1 MKIKSVIFSAIFLAA
16 LATPLAAWD
25 TSRSIVRIKSNL
37 VGRTVMQSVCA
48 QLHCEILHSL
58 DTLPGDTGPSS
69 LFVVRNLPAPSLSVN
84 YDLLGIEAVE
94 ADLPAWLAEDDT
106 WGVSQAT
113 AAVLDALADHTPATY
128 YGSTAWQSYLG
139 QPASTIVRASDA
151 HCTLRATG
159 GGTVAIVD
167 TGVDIDHPTL
177 APVLT
182 AGYDFT
188 RDVDGGDEK
197 ADVGGSRGVAPD
209 GVYGVNQATAAVLD
223 QATAA
228 VLDDSTLADFGHG
241 TMVAGVVHLVAPT
254 AHIMPLKAFAAD
266 GTGYTSDII
275 RAIVYAG
282 QSGANVLNMSFSR
295 RTPSPELKRA
305 IDNAAS
311 QGVIAVASA
320 GNDGRPTLMYPA
332 AYDNVMGVA
341 STADDDARSSFSN
354 YGSNLVWVAAPGE
367 GIVTTYPWGTFAG
380 AWGTSFSAP
389 MVSGAAAL
397 LVGLEST
404 ATYGQV
410 SSAVA
415 QAQPLTPDLGNGR
428 LDLYQA
434 VSAGRGLWPSAAES
448 PIPDSCDSSHVD
460 WATGP

>member
-1 MKIKSVIFSAIFLAA
+1 MKTKSVIFSAIFLAA
-16 LATPLAAWD
+16 LATPVAAWD

-37 VGRTVMQSVCA
+37 VGRTVMQSICA

-58 DTLPGDTGPSS
+58 DTLPGETGPSS

-84 YDLLGIEAVE
+84 YDLLGIESVE

-113 AAVLDALADHTPATY
+113 AAVLDGLADHTPATY

-188 RDVDGGDEK
+188 RDVNGGDEK
-197 ADVGGSRGVAPD
+197 ADAGGSRGVTAD
-209 GVYGVNQATAAVLD
+209 GVYGVR
-223 QATAA
+223 
-228 VLDDSTLADFGHG
+228 LDDSTLADFGHG

-254 AHIMPLKAFAAD
+254 AHIMPLKAFASD

-282 QSGANVLNMSFSR
+282 RSGANVLNMSFSR
-295 RTPSPELKRA
+295 RTPSAELKRA
-305 IDNAAS
+305 IDKAAAL
-311 QGVIAVASA
+311 GVIAVASA

-354 YGSNLVWVAAPGE
+354 YGSDLVWVAAPGE
-367 GIVTTYPWGTFAG
+367 GIITTYPWGTFAG

-389 MVSGAAAL
+389 MVSGAVAL

-415 QAQPLTPDLGNGR
+415 QAQPLTAELGYGR
-428 LDLYQA
+428 LDLYRA
-434 VSAGRGLWPSAAES
+434 VSAGRGLWPDAVES
-448 PIPDSCDSSHVD
+448 PIPDACDSSHVD
-460 WATGP
+460 WGTGP

>member
-1 MKIKSVIFSAIFLAA
+1 MRIKSVIFSAIFLAA
-16 LATPLAAWD
+16 LATPVVAWD

-37 VGRTVMQSVCA
+37 VGRTVMQSICA
-48 QLHCEILHSL
+48 QLQCEILHSL
-58 DTLPGDTGPSS
+58 DTLPGETGPSS

-94 ADLPAWLAEDDT
+94 ADLPAWLAADDT

-128 YGSTAWQSYLG
+128 YGSTAWRSYLQ

-151 HCTLRATG
+151 HCALRATG

-167 TGVDIDHPTL
+167 TGVDVDHPTL

-188 RDVDGGDEK
+188 RNVPGGDEK
-197 ADVGGSRGVAPD
+197 ADVGGSPGGTPD

-228 VLDDSTLADFGHG
+228 VLDNSTYADFGHG

-254 AHIMPLKAFAAD
+254 ARIIPLKAFASD

-275 RAIVYAG
+275 RAIVYAA

-295 RTPSPELKRA
+295 GTPSPELERA

-311 QGVIAVASA
+311 FGVIAVASA
-320 GNDGRPTLMYPA
+320 GNDGQPTLMYPA
-332 AYDNVMGVA
+332 AYGNVMGVA
-341 STADDDARSSFSN
+341 STADDDSRSSFSN
-354 YGSNLVWVAAPGE
+354 YGSDLVWVAAPGE
-367 GIVTTYPWGTFAG
+367 GIITTYPWGTFAG

-404 ATYGQV
+404 ATYGQA

-415 QAQPLTPDLGNGR
+415 QAQPLTPDLGYGR
-428 LDLYQA
+428 LDLYLA
-434 VSAGRGLWPSAAES
+434 VSAGRGLWPDAAQS
-448 PIPDSCDSSHVD
+448 PIPDTCDSSHVD

>member
-1 MKIKSVIFSAIFLAA
+1 MRSRSVIFSAIFLAA
-16 LATPLAAWD
+16 LATPVAAWD
-25 TSRSIVRIKSNL
+25 TGRSIVRIKSNL
-37 VGRTVMQSVCA
+37 VGQTVIQAICA
-48 QLHCEILHSL
+48 QLHCQVLHSL
-58 DTLPGDTGPSS
+58 DSLPEETGPSS

-94 ADLPAWLAEDDT
+94 PDLPAWLAEEP

-113 AAVLDALADHTPATY
+113 AAVLDSLSDHAPATY
-128 YGSTAWQSYLG
+128 YGSTAWRPYLQ
-139 QPASTIVRASDA
+139 QPAATIVRASDA

-159 GGTVAIVD
+159 GGIVAVVD

-188 RDVDGGDEK
+188 RDVAGGDEK
-197 ADVGGSRGVAPD
+197 PDVGRTGPVTPD

-228 VLDDSTLADFGHG
+228 VLDGTTYADFGHG

-254 AHIMPLKAFAAD
+254 ARIMPLKAFASD
-266 GTGYTSDII
+266 GTGYTSDIV
-275 RAIVYAG
+275 RAIVYAARR
-282 QSGANVLNMSFSR
+282 GANVINMSFSR
-295 RTPSPELKRA
+295 RTPSNELKRA
-305 IDNAAS
+305 IDWAAS
-311 QGVIAVASA
+311 VGVIPVASA
-320 GNDGRPTLMYPA
+320 GNEGRPTLTYPA

-341 STADDDARSSFSN
+341 STADNDTRSSFSN

-367 GIVTTYPWGTFAG
+367 GIVTTFPFGTFAG

-389 MVSGAAAL
+389 MVSGAASL
-397 LVGLEST
+397 LVGLKSS
-404 ATYGQV
+404 ATYGEV

-415 QAQPLTPDLGNGR
+415 QAQPLTPDLGYGR
-428 LDLYQA
+428 LDLYRA
-434 VSAGRGLWPSAAES
+434 VTAGLGLWSDAALS
-448 PIPDSCDSSHVD
+448 PIPVTCDSTHLD
-460 WATGP
+460 WGLVP

>member
-1 MKIKSVIFSAIFLAA
+1 MRIKSVIFSAIFLAA
-16 LATPLAAWD
+16 LATPVAAWD

-37 VGRTVMQSVCA
+37 VGQTVIQAICA
-48 QLHCEILHSL
+48 QLQCQVLHSL
-58 DTLPGDTGPSS
+58 DSLPGETGPSS

-94 ADLPAWLAEDDT
+94 PDLPAWLADEP

-128 YGSTAWQSYLG
+128 YGSTAWRSYLG

-167 TGVDIDHPTL
+167 TGVDVDHPTL

-188 RDVDGGDEK
+188 RDVAGGDER
-197 ADVGGSRGVAPD
+197 ADAGGSRGVTPD
-209 GVYGVNQATAAVLD
+209 SVYGVSQATAAVLD

-228 VLDDSTLADFGHG
+228 VLDDSTLVDFGHG

-282 QSGANVLNMSFSR
+282 RSGANVLNMSFSR
-295 RTPSPELKRA
+295 RTPSPELERA

-311 QGVIAVASA
+311 LGVIAVASA

-367 GIVTTYPWGTFAG
+367 GIITTYPWGTFAG

-415 QAQPLTPDLGNGR
+415 QPGPDPR
-428 LDLYQA
+428 PA
-434 VSAGRGLWPSAAES
+434 R
-448 PIPDSCDSSHVD
+448 
-460 WATGP
+460 

>member
-1 MKIKSVIFSAIFLAA
+1 
-16 LATPLAAWD
+16 
-25 TSRSIVRIKSNL
+25 
-37 VGRTVMQSVCA
+37 
-48 QLHCEILHSL
+48 
-58 DTLPGDTGPSS
+58 
-69 LFVVRNLPAPSLSVN
+69 
-84 YDLLGIEAVE
+84 
-94 ADLPAWLAEDDT
+94 
-106 WGVSQAT
+106 
-113 AAVLDALADHTPATY
+113 
-128 YGSTAWQSYLG
+128 
-139 QPASTIVRASDA
+139 
-151 HCTLRATG
+151 
-159 GGTVAIVD
+159 
-167 TGVDIDHPTL
+167 
-177 APVLT
+177 
-182 AGYDFT
+182 
-188 RDVDGGDEK
+188 
-197 ADVGGSRGVAPD
+197 
-209 GVYGVNQATAAVLD
+209 VLD

-254 AHIMPLKAFAAD
+254 AHIMPLKAFASD

-275 RAIVYAG
+275 RAIVYAAR
-282 QSGANVLNMSFSR
+282 SGANVLNMSFSR
-295 RTPSPELKRA
+295 RTPSPELERA

-311 QGVIAVASA
+311 VGVIAVASA

-404 ATYGQV
+404 ATYDQV

-415 QAQPLTPDLGNGR
+415 DAQPLTADLGYGR

-448 PIPDSCDSSHVD
+448 PIPDTCDSTHVD